1 MACLLFVFSIA
12 CVSAND
18 NITQTGNFSELNNKL
33 NSSNDSFVLDKD
45 YSDYNNT
52 INISKSVT
60 IDGNNHSIS
69 LNDNSSF
76 RITENNLSITF

>member
-1 MACLLFVFSIA
+1 MTHLFS
-12 CVSAND
+12 
-18 NITQTGNFSELNNKL
+18 
-33 NSSNDSFVLDKD
+33 DKD

-76 RITENNLSITF
+76 RITENNLSLTFKNITFINNFRGLNFPVFSESCCMAVFGVKSFAI